1 MGKELSSGP
10 MEISMKVNGR
20 MKKDMGKA
28 YLSGPMVTS
37 IQENGRMIKG
47 LA

>member
-28 YLSGPMVTS
+28 HLYGLMVTS
-37 IQENGRMIKG
+37 IQENGIMIKG